1 MNQTEGTA
9 MRTKRAPPYAYL
21 VGRCKEEIRL
31 FRYELPKLSPAE
43 ETKIIKE
50 TFKRYTNNGFLL

>member
-1 MNQTEGTA
+1 

-21 VGRCKEEIRL
+21 VVRCKEEIKL